1 MSEPLLSVIA
11 VLIARPG
18 NEDEVRRHLIGFVEP
33 TRKEEGCVQ
42 YDLHES
48 NDEPGKF
55 YFYENW
61 TSDELLQK
69 HLASPHI
76 SAFREISGD
85 LLAQA
90 PHVVKLT
97 RIA

>member
-1 MSEPLLSVIA
+1 MSEPLLSVVA
-11 VLIARPG
+11 VLIAKPG
-18 NEDEVRRHLIGFVEP
+18 KEDEVRRHLIGFVEP

-48 NDEPGKF
+48 NDKPGTF

-69 HLASPHI
+69 HSVSPHI
-76 SAFREISGD
+76 SAFRKVSGD
-85 LLAQA
+85 LLAQPA
-90 PHVVKLT
+90 QIVKLT